1 MQMKLILREDVPALG
16 KAGDVVD
23 VRRGYGRNYL
33 VPQGK
38 AVMATRANLREL
50 EHERNVALTAKAK
63 KTAQARGIADKLN
76 AQSLTIARKVGETEK
91 LFGSVTALD
100 IAEALAAQG
109 LAVDRHLIHLPE
121 PIKSLGH
128 FEVEVKLHGEVS
140 AKVKVTVVPEK
151 QP

>member
-23 VRRGYGRNYL
+23 VRRGYGRNFL

-38 AVMATRANLREL
+38 AVMATRAKLREL
-50 EHERNVALTAKAK
+50 EHERGVALTAQAK
-63 KTAQARGIADKLN
+63 RTTLARGMADKLN
-76 AQSLTIARKVGETEK
+76 AQSVTIARKVGETEK

-100 IAEALAAQG
+100 IAEALASNG
-109 LAVDRHLIHLPE
+109 VVVDRHLIHLAE
-121 PIKSLGH
+121 PIKSLGQ
-128 FEVEVKLHGEVS
+128 FEVEVKLHGDVS

-151 QP
+151 

>member
-23 VRRGYGRNYL
+23 VRRGYGRNFL

-38 AVMATRANLREL
+38 AVMATRAKLREL
-50 EHERNVALTAKAK
+50 EHERVVALTAQAK

-76 AQSLTIARKVGETEK
+76 AQNLTIARKVGETEK

-109 LAVDRHLIHLPE
+109 LAVDRHLIHLSE
-121 PIKSLGH
+121 PIKSLGQ
-128 FEVEVKLHGEVS
+128 FEVEVKLHGDVS

-151 QP
+151 

>member
-1 MQMKLILREDVPALG
+1 MQMKLILREDVPSLG

-38 AVMATRANLREL
+38 AVLATRAKLREL
-50 EHERNVALTAKAK
+50 EHERTVALTAQAK
-63 KTAQARGIADKLN
+63 RSAQARGLAEQLN
-76 AQSLTIARKVGETEK
+76 AQNLVIARKVGETDR

-100 IAEALAAQG
+100 IADSLAAAG
-109 LAVDRHLIHLPE
+109 VAVDRHLIHLSE
-121 PIKSLGH
+121 PIKSLGE

-151 QP
+151 

>member
-38 AVMATRANLREL
+38 AVTATRAKLREL
-50 EHERNVALTAKAK
+50 EHERGVALTAQAK
-63 KTAQARGIADKLN
+63 RAAQARGIADKLN
-76 AQSLTIARKVGETEK
+76 AQSLVIARKVGETEK

-100 IAEALAAQG
+100 VAEALAANG
-109 LAVDRHLIHLPE
+109 VAVDRHLIHLSE
-121 PIKSLGH
+121 PIKSLGQ

-151 QP
+151 

>member
-16 KAGDVVD
+16 KTGDVVD

-38 AVMATRANLREL
+38 AVMATRAKLREL
-50 EHERNVALTAKAK
+50 EHERGVALTAQAK
-63 KTAQARGIADKLN
+63 RAAQARGIADKLN
-76 AQSLTIARKVGETEK
+76 AQSLVIARKVGETEK

-100 IAEALAAQG
+100 VAEALAANG
-109 LAVDRHLIHLPE
+109 VAVDRHLIHLSE
-121 PIKSLGH
+121 PIKSLGQ
-128 FEVEVKLHGEVS
+128 FEVEVKLHGDVS

-151 QP
+151 